1 MKPTELAAWTIV
13 EVKNNDKFHRGGTDR
28 DDPCIK
34 NNDRFHRGGSDR
46 DYPCIKKN
54 DRFHR
59 GGTDRDFPC
68 IKLEKAVRGAE
79 KKKKEKT

>member
-1 MKPTELAAWTIV
+1 MKPGSMKPTELAAWTIV
-13 EVKNNDKFHRGGTDR
+13 EVKNNDK
-28 DDPCIK
+28 
-34 NNDRFHRGGSDR
+34 FHRGGSDR